1 MVNYTDSSTDP
12 GKAKYQAKKL
22 AQRYKRKA
30 RGR

>member
-1 MVNYTDSSTDP
+1 MVKYTDSASDP

-30 RGR
+30 R